1 MRIWDNWNNRLT
13 QSDRDKVKL
22 CLFLI
27 GITVAALVCGIV
39 G

>member
-1 MRIWDNWNNRLT
+1 MWIWHNWNNRLT
-13 QSDRDKVKL
+13 QSDRDQVKL

-27 GITVAALVCGIV
+27 GITVTALVCGIF